1 MTPLAVHHQYLFDIY
16 KNSGIILNMQ
26 YITTI
31 CAVKNRVDYY
41 KNSVNNHETVE
52 RSYVISATNSLEATG
67 LAASKFWKEI
77 NPLSYTY
84 VHQNTSLLTLED
96 LFG

>member
-1 MTPLAVHHQYLFDIY
+1 MTPLAVQHQYLFDIY
-16 KNSGIILNMQ
+16 KNSDTVIVMQ

-31 CAVKNRVDYY
+31 CAVKNHDC
-41 KNSVNNHETVE
+41 HETVE
-52 RSYVISATNSLEATG
+52 RSYVISAINSFEATG

>member
-1 MTPLAVHHQYLFDIY
+1 MRGVWKVYHNRKAELISTLLFIKTP
-16 KNSGIILNMQ
+16 ILLLLCK

-31 CAVKNRVDYY
+31 CAV
-41 KNSVNNHETVE
+41 NNHDCHETVE
-52 RSYVISATNSLEATG
+52 RSYVIFAINSFEATN
-67 LAASKFWKEI
+67 LAAQKFWKEI

>member
-1 MTPLAVHHQYLFDIY
+1 MTPLVGQHQYLFDIY
-16 KNSGIILNMQ
+16 KNSDTVIVMQ

-52 RSYVISATNSLEATG
+52 RSYVISAINSLEATN
-67 LAASKFWKEI
+67 LAAQKFWKEI

>member
-1 MTPLAVHHQYLFDIY
+1 MFLMMPLVVQHQYPFDIY
-16 KNSGIILNMQ
+16 KNSDTVIVMQ

-31 CAVKNRVDYY
+31 CAV
-41 KNSVNNHETVE
+41 NNHDRHETVE
-52 RSYVISATNSLEATG
+52 RSYVISAINRLEATN
-67 LAASKFWKEI
+67 LAAQKFWKEI

-84 VHQNTSLLTLED
+84 VHQNTSILTLED